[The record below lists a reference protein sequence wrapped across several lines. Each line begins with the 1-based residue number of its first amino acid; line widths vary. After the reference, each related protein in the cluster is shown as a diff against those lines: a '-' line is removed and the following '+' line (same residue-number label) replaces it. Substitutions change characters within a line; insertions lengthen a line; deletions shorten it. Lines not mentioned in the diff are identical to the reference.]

1 MVLNLFNKW
10 WIKTDYKRFF
20 YIIVSLDNCIG
31 LLSFQ
36 QMVAQDRLQKVLL
49 YYRELGQ
56 LHWSVARTEI
66 EKESGE
72 LSSEETDFA
81 ATYADETSYG
91 YIKMKWALAN
101 ILSEGVYEIKVETQ
115 CDPLGGP
122 DDIDMF
128 STTLLSGTIDL
139 NLDIDMFS
147 TTSLSGTID
156 LTPPEQYGQ
165 ALPFKKSVLI
175 GEEIVVV
182 FSEPILCEKPFTFDL
197 QVKIEGTDYIL
208 DKEELQ
214 VVCEGRKIGFQID
227 PTVGIDVESVLGKSF
242 SVEIGKVGADSLSN
256 IFDINGNPIDD
267 NIRVEKSFADIDLNQ
282 ASTYFTFTKSEVEC
296 SNFTDSAM
304 KTEVMNLL
312 ALDASDEERIQVGPV
327 KCIGDNAVESKI
339 TIVPPAGKR
348 RGLRLF
354 SSEYSISQH
363 EQNHSVKL
371 FETLRDISTQNEPKH
386 KERHLLAKHDHYLS
400 FSVSNMKILPSS
412 SDIEKMMKTI
422 DPDLVDEEKELYHI
436 ATHAHVLTEQ
446 KIEVTMKDT
455 DRKKIVNE
463 IEEAANEREARILE
477 AANEREARIL
487 EAAYE
492 REVAA
497 SEREEK
503 MSNELKT
510 VTMELLVVTVACISV
525 SLVTLFHVY
534 RK

>member
-1 MVLNLFNKW
+1 MSKSGWGGELKRDRRFVVNTLSHDTENLQISVFNPNHG
-10 WIKTDYKRFF
+10 IK
-20 YIIVSLDNCIG
+20 
-31 LLSFQ
+31 SFQ
-36 QMVAQDRLQKVLL
+36 QMVDQDRLQKVLL

-122 DDIDMF
+122 D
-128 STTLLSGTIDL
+128 
-139 NLDIDMFS
+139 DIDMFS

-436 ATHAHVLTEQ
+436 TTHAHALTEQ
-446 KIEVTMKDT
+446 KT
-455 DRKKIVNE
+455 DGKKIVNE
-463 IEEAANEREARILE
+463 IKGHDEEIFKIFQKDHESEIYRLMQAAN
-477 AANEREARIL
+477 
-487 EAAYE
+487 
-492 REVAA
+492 
-497 SEREEK
+497 EREEK

-510 VTMELLVVTVACISV
+510 MTMELLVVGCHC
-525 SLVTLFHVY
+525 SLYQCFLGNSLSCLLEVVECVLSSSYH
-534 RK
+534 